1 VRHSESVELGRAQAV
16 YLLWDK
22 LGDILI
28 ETCDLGEGLFDE
40 VDELVN
46 SLYKYASDYANDNPC
61 LREEIKAGAKDLGEK
76 LGCN

>member
-22 LGDILI
+22 LSDILL
-28 ETCDLGEGLFDE
+28 ESYDLGESLFDE

-46 SLYKYASDYANDNPC
+46 SLYKYASDYANDNPS
-61 LREEIKAGAKDLGEK
+61 LREEIKSGAQELGEK
-76 LGCN
+76 L